1 MVMRSS
7 HEKVLI
13 QILVAIALS
22 ALASGIFYYT
32 REYYLSLV
40 GLQSAIFR
48 ALRMTIVYVVL
59 PFWWAMRKLGTR
71 WEDFGLTTKNLV
83 TSLIYGG
90 LVYTIALVVFIH
102 QLNNPD
108 FYWTWAAGYER
119 LHLPELVFTGLLF
132 SWMAAITD
140 LWTRGFILMQITKY
154 STATWGVVIQ
164 NVTWMIVHLYE
175 IALLAPT
182 LTLPGAIL
190 LTVVLGTTGDVVA
203 LKTKNIVGLAFG
215 HVILNIGFITFVL
228 L

>member
-1 MVMRSS
+1 MRSS
-7 HEKVLI
+7 HREVLI

-32 REYYLSLV
+32 REYYLSIT
-40 GLQSAIFR
+40 GLRSAIFR
-48 ALRMTIVYVVL
+48 AIRMTLVYIVL

-71 WEDFGLTTKNLV
+71 WEDFGITLKNLGP
-83 TSLIYGG
+83 SLFYGG
-90 LVYTIALVVFIH
+90 LVYMIALVVFIL
-102 QLNNPD
+102 QLNNPV
-108 FYWTWAAGYER
+108 FYRTWAAGYER
-119 LHLPELVFTGLLF
+119 MPLPELVVTGLLF

-164 NVTWMIVHLYE
+164 NGTWMIVHLYE

-203 LKTKNIVGLAFG
+203 LKTKNIAGLAFG
-215 HVILNIGFITFVL
+215 HVILNIGFITYVL